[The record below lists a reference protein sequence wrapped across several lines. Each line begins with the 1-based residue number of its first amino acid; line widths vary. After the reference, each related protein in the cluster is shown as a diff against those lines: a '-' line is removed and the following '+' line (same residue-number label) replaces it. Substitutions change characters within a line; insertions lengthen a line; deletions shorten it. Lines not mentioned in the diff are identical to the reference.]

1 MSVLHR
7 VTPEML
13 AHVEAIEWPPLTA
26 AQAGILAP
34 LFAGSVWEPLPAPT
48 ADAII
53 AEYEAASGR

>member
-34 LFAGSVWEPLPAPT
+34 LFAGALAPAKTPRRRVST
-48 ADAII
+48 QR
-53 AEYEAASGR
+53 AA